1 MDAGVLWLGAGLTAV
16 ASVLLAYVPR
26 LPSTD
31 QPAGL
36 GLAGGSVRMTPATS
50 RRLQLFATTQI
61 ACSFVLLAGAGMLIA
76 TLNSQQTAK
85 TGYDMRHVLAIDVPP
100 SATGYAG
107 PAMLDF
113 FQEATPRVGALPGV
127 EGVAAGMVVP
137 WRDPSD
143 NLKFQFEVEGYERA
157 DGEDNPTVR
166 FRPVSP
172 GFFAVLGVPILAG
185 RDFTDADHQG
195 TEPVAIVSQTMA
207 QRLFPNGEALH
218 PRPWFATPRQPKPRR
233 VRGLRG

>member
-76 TLNSQQTAK
+76 TLNSQQTAE
-85 TGYDMRHVLAIDVPP
+85 TRHDHRPHPATHRPP
-100 SATGYAG
+100 TA
-107 PAMLDF
+107 P
-113 FQEATPRVGALPGV
+113 
-127 EGVAAGMVVP
+127 
-137 WRDPSD
+137 
-143 NLKFQFEVEGYERA
+143 
-157 DGEDNPTVR
+157 
-166 FRPVSP
+166 
-172 GFFAVLGVPILAG
+172 
-185 RDFTDADHQG
+185 
-195 TEPVAIVSQTMA
+195 
-207 QRLFPNGEALH
+207 
-218 PRPWFATPRQPKPRR
+218 
-233 VRGLRG
+233 